1 MSQTLSYIEKN
12 KLKATS
18 KKKEQIEYLLVVF
31 IILIIYLIYNKRFYP
46 EIDMMPVSVILGSIL
61 VVLIPQLFRRSS

>member
-31 IILIIYLIYNKRFYP
+31 IILIIYLIYNNFFNP
-46 EIDMMPVSVILGSIL
+46 DIDMMPVSILLGSIL
-61 VVLIPQLFRRSS
+61 VVLIPAL